1 MKRIGEWKYR
11 NGLTRI
17 ITLLL
22 IAVMTSFAV
31 YNLLTLIP
39 ADRGSK
45 PTPKATIEYTDD
57 GNIREI
63 ATNFEIDGGTD
74 KKEYGY
80 YNTTV
85 NIDETDRLVSYT
97 AGDSEVEFESNYV
110 SGLLVD
116 TVKYRGRQVMEK
128 TYFGGDMKP
137 DIVEY
142 GDFSVMYDYNA
153 DGTIRAVKTNENTV
167 QTTRAQMTAEQRR
180 GGSGAGAHAAAR
192 STGETISV
200 KSNGKTIYEYETDAQ
215 SRIVYEADAINGCA
229 YGYTYIGGTLTE
241 IKKYRIFDG
250 IAFNYETIDVAQN
263 FDFDF
268 VDTRYGYEYGGKT
281 YITKSA
287 SENET
292 KYYSYVNDRLTVE
305 ITDGAMTEYILDGEL
320 KYAGLVYDGETF
332 FYGYDTLGRI
342 DALLDRYGNVVVK
355 YYFTATG
362 ELYATDGAFA
372 ETLGKANSILF
383 DGKGIYDHARGVY
396 YTADGVYDP
405 ATSRTKKIADGTT
418 ATVVNTTATAEE
430 YLKKAPVNKHTVIHD
445 KVMQIVSAYFDREKV
460 EVGFGL
466 YVETEAGEKTGIVD
480 IYTLPYE
487 IAPFTCGNLLNGNQV
502 YDVVLNTE
510 TQLRNARAKMRELTD
525 ENSDKRVNYFS
536 SYKPQS
542 GTMDICGEF
551 VFLGSLIRYATI
563 ENGIIIYDVLE
574 NTSDNYSGNT
584 NVYDYDRSLYIIFN
598 KPDYEIEMFEG
609 VRIIAGMTQE
619 YYDNVQEQL
628 EVAQANAQL
637 TIDAINAYEDPAIF
651 NTNDNKN
658 IWDEIIIP
666 DGTTIRFDE
675 NGEAYYEV
683 LPKPESG
690 RFWRSLA
697 MGIAI
702 AVTMVVTTAITVVT
716 VGCTAPLL
724 VAVVAGAAI
733 GAGTGFAIG
742 AATGAAF
749 ELGSQLVNG
758 EEINWSE
765 IGSTALEFGVTC
777 AYSGAMR
784 GAFAGMGAAFRC
796 FVAGTEVATPDGQK
810 PIEEIAV
817 GDTVLSRNDETGE
830 VEECEVTE
838 RYNNQTNETVK
849 IKIQDEE
856 IVTTPGHP
864 MYVEGRGY
872 VSASHLRAG
881 DRLVS
886 VDGKLKVVEWIEHEI
901 AERSYSVYNLKVDG
915 CHNYYVGKNRV
926 LAHNSGACAAD
937 DLYNRVDTSKIS
949 QYAQMSGMTPWEVMD
964 LLACGKLTMQEIY
977 RAIVSG
983 DAEKDISQKV
993 NNAINALEKLQTND
1007 EQPPEKKYQFAAIT
1021 KGELKVYGP
1030 KLTLQEIS
1038 TIIGAF
1044 NEIGTIENQNGITK
1058 DVFNAIKDLIGWH
1071 SKKPVG
1077 VYTNN
1082 MSDAKA
1088 LTDVL
1093 YSQIFRNKPD
1103 LLSKAL
1109 KCIENFHIY
1118 FYHYLDQG
1126 RFKKAPNDQYL
1137 HYHVRYSDGYRDD
1150 LKFLDSVDSQ
1160 PELDDR
1166 YSIHIMFG
1174 KVARKGY
1181 NHLNHMP

>member
-1 MKRIGEWKYR
+1 MKKIGEWKYR

-167 QTTRAQMTAEQRR
+167 QATRAQMTAEQRR

-192 STGETISV
+192 STGETIAV
-200 KSNGKTIYEYETDAQ
+200 KSNGKTVYEYETDAQ

-292 KYYSYVNDRLTVE
+292 TYYSYVNDRLTVE

-362 ELYATDGAFA
+362 ELYAIAGAFA

-383 DGKGIYDHARGVY
+383 DGKGVYDHVRGVY

-510 TQLRNARAKMRELTD
+510 TQLRNAREKMRELTD

-574 NTSDNYSGNT
+574 NTSDNYSGKT

-637 TIDAINAYEDPAIF
+637 TSDKINAYEDPAIF
-651 NTNDNKN
+651 NTNDSKN
-658 IWDEIIIP
+658 IWDLVKIP
-666 DGTTIRFDE
+666 NGMTWVFDE
-675 NGEAYYEV
+675 NGEASV
-683 LPKPESG
+683 KKLPEPESG
-690 RFWRSLA
+690 RFWR
-697 MGIAI
+697 
-702 AVTMVVTTAITVVT
+702 AVAL
-716 VGCTAPLL
+716 G
-724 VAVVAGAAI
+724 VAVVATIVVTAVVTIATVGCGTPIVAAVCAGALI
-733 GAGTGFAIG
+733 GAGTGFVIG
-742 AATGAAF
+742 AATGFAF
-749 ELGSQLVNG
+749 ELGSQIASG
-758 EEINWSE
+758 EDIDWAA
-765 IGSTALEFGVTC
+765 IGMTALEFGVTC
-777 AYSGAMR
+777 AEVG
-784 GAFAGMGAAFRC
+784 GITGAALGGGLAFGGC
-796 FVAGTEVATPDGQK
+796 FVAGTEVATPEGNTA
-810 PIEEIAV
+810 IEDIAV
-817 GDTVLSRNDETGE
+817 GDTVLARNDKTGE
-830 VEECEVTE
+830 TEEKEVTE
-838 RYNNQTNETVK
+838 TYVKQAHETVK
-849 IKIQDEE
+849 LTVDGEE
-856 IVTTPGHP
+856 IETTKGHP
-864 MYVEGRGY
+864 VYVENKGY
-872 VSASHLRAG
+872 IAASQLRAG
-881 DRLVS
+881 DILVD
-886 VDGKLKVVEWIEHEI
+886 VNGEKHVLEKVRHELK
-901 AERSYSVYNLKVDG
+901 ERPISVYNFAVADD
-915 CHNYYVGKNRV
+915 HNYYVGKTGV
-926 LAHNSGACAAD
+926 LVHNVCGGITLSGKQTEALIAYAMFTGLSISEILILLAIGKVTWFEIFTCEITDENEKEKASDIDWDLPKPRPNNDEPHYRFAFIENGIKNDIHIEKTQFTLTEASLIIALTFLVIDINELID
-937 DLYNRVDTSKIS
+937 DLKKNPSDIEFASKFINLDIDINNFVMKYVERLYKEIIKMDNEANI
-949 QYAQMSGMTPWEVMD
+949 YAIGF
-964 LLACGKLTMQEIY
+964 Y
-977 RAIVSG
+977 
-983 DAEKDISQKV
+983 
-993 NNAINALEKLQTND
+993 
-1007 EQPPEKKYQFAAIT
+1007 T
-1021 KGELKVYGP
+1021 K
-1030 KLTLQEIS
+1030 
-1038 TIIGAF
+1038 
-1044 NEIGTIENQNGITK
+1044 
-1058 DVFNAIKDLIGWH
+1058 
-1071 SKKPVG
+1071 
-1077 VYTNN
+1077 
-1082 MSDAKA
+1082 
-1088 LTDVL
+1088 
-1093 YSQIFRNKPD
+1093 NKPHALALQICAST
-1103 LLSKAL
+1103 LLELLGVDIITS
-1109 KCIENFHIY
+1109 H
-1118 FYHYLDQG
+1118 HYKPEELSN
-1126 RFKKAPNDQYL
+1126 KTAAQYK
-1137 HYHVRYSDGYRDD
+1137 HYHVK
-1150 LKFLDSVDSQ
+1150 LKNLDYLNDFSQYGDEFLKK
-1160 PELDDR
+1160 LGN
-1166 YSIHIMFG
+1166 Y
-1174 KVARKGY
+1174 
-1181 NHLNHMP
+1181 HLFYDKRVR